1 MAKFQEVNEVKSTRE
16 EGLKIV
22 FNQVAA
28 IQALKSTPMKSTRS
42 GGNGGGH
49 EGVFTTTLKSC
60 IKSAKDEG
68 VLTISMAQI
77 RAMMQASIEGEMT
90 KAVAKRISDQ
100 VWGLSDKN
108 KKNSAPL
115 LKGISC
121 GVYEIL

>member
-1 MAKFQEVNEVKSTRE
+1 MAKFQEVNQVKSTRE

-42 GGNGGGH
+42 GGNSGGH

-60 IKSAKDEG
+60 IQSAKDEG
-68 VLTISMAQI
+68 VLVISMAQI

-108 KKNSAPL
+108 KKNSTPL